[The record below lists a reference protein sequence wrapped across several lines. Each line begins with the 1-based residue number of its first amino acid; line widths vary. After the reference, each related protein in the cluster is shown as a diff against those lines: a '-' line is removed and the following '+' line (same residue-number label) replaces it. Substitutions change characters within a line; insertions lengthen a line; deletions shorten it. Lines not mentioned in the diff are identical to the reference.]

1 MHQPILGALIP
12 LLIAAMIYAF
22 RRGHASIRMLMI
34 TPAAMALGA
43 VWAVIP
49 DVPRLLGAHALYR
62 CLASDPRTD
71 IFLWHYSI
79 DRIETQTLDLLG
91 PLFNSL
97 FAIMIILLIAAAWR
111 ELSRAEASTRN
122 PGQ

>member
-1 MHQPILGALIP
+1 MHQPLFGALIP

-22 RRGHASIRMLMI
+22 RRGHASLRMLMI
-34 TPAAMALGA
+34 TPAAMAIGA

-49 DVPRLLGAHALYR
+49 DVPRLLGAHALYQR
-62 CLASDPRTD
+62 LASDPRMD

-97 FAIMIILLIAAAWR
+97 FAIMILLLIAAAWR
-111 ELSRAEASTRN
+111 ELSRAETSTLN
-122 PGQ
+122 PEH